1 MLRTI
6 TAALVVFALT
16 GSASAQQIGTLPGVQ
31 RVPEDLVASLQLLQ
45 KQQLDSLQ
53 RFTNYLEQRVKD
65 KTIPPGLHWN
75 ARAIYVEAQAQA
87 ERDPQEKRLRLAELA
102 EIYEKRQEL
111 DARTPNDT
119 WFGVNRLKLGELMR
133 REFEAFRR
141 ETAPPPPVSPR

>member
-1 MLRTI
+1 MLRII
-6 TAALVVFALT
+6 TATLVVFALT
-16 GSASAQQIGTLPGVQ
+16 GFAAAQQLGTLPGVQ
-31 RVPEDLVASLQLLQ
+31 RVPADLVASLRLLQ
-45 KQQLDSLQ
+45 DQQLDSLE
-53 RFTNYLEQRVKD
+53 RFTNYLEQRAKN

-87 ERDPQEKRLRLAELA
+87 ERAPQEKRLRLAELA

-111 DARTPNDT
+111 DARSPNDT

-141 ETAPPPPVSPR
+141 EAASPRPVSPR